1 MTDPA
6 DGGARPPDSGAVRYR
21 EARLEHWDTVARRL
35 GTRTEWGAAY
45 HRHLSN
51 VYRRVVDPGLKVLE
65 IGSGTGDLLA
75 AVRPAEGVGIDLAP
89 GMVALARTRHPELTF
104 REGDAH
110 DLTPADG
117 PFQAILM
124 SDLLNDVWDAQEVL
138 ERARLASSP
147 ETRLV
152 LNFYS
157 HLWEGPLRL
166 AARLGLTKPNLVQSW
181 LDAHDVLNLL
191 SLAGWEVVKK
201 WEEVLL
207 PLDVPLLAPVCNR
220 CLVRLWPFRYFA
232 LTNFVVARPT
242 PSALRRGPERPVVS
256 VVVPAR
262 NEAGNISEIFDR
274 TPEMEGGTE
283 LIFVEGHSTDDT
295 YGAIER
301 EMAARPG
308 RRCRLFRQAGKGKGD
323 AVRLGFREAAGDI
336 LMILDADLT
345 VPPEDLPRFVQVLV
359 SGKGEFANGV
369 RLVYPMEE
377 EAMRFLN
384 LLGNKFFSWAFT
396 WLLGQSLKD
405 TLCGTKVVWR
415 EDYRRIA
422 ANRGVFGDFDP
433 FGDYDL
439 LFGSNRLSL
448 KIVDVPVR
456 YRQRRYGTTNI
467 RRWSHGWLLLR
478 MVAFAARRIK
488 FV

>member
-1 MTDPA
+1 MVPAGPQERRSDPVA
-6 DGGARPPDSGAVRYR
+6 SRYSAARA
-21 EARLEHWDTVARRL
+21 AHWDGVARWL
-35 GTRTEWGAAY
+35 GTRKGWGSAY
-45 HRHLSN
+45 HRRLSE

-75 AVRPAEGVGIDLAP
+75 AVRPAEGVGVDLSPA
-89 GMVALARTRHPELTF
+89 MVELSRARHPDLKII
-104 REGDAH
+104 EGDAH

-124 SDLLNDVWDAQEVL
+124 SDILNDVWDAQEVL

-147 ETRLV
+147 ATRLV
-152 LNFYS
+152 VNFYS
-157 HLWEGPLRL
+157 RVWEGPLRL
-166 AARLGLTKPNLVQSW
+166 AARLGLTKPNLPQNW

-201 WEEVLL
+201 WEEILL
-207 PLDVPLLAPVCNR
+207 PFDVPLLAPLCNR
-220 CLVRLWPFRYFA
+220 FLVRLWPFRYFA
-232 LTNFVVARPT
+232 LTNFVVARPA
-242 PSALRRGPERPVVS
+242 PSAPRRGPERPVVS

-262 NEAGNISEIFDR
+262 NEAGNIAEIFDR
-274 TPEMEGGTE
+274 TPEMEGGTD

-295 YGAIER
+295 YGTIER
-301 EMAARPG
+301 EMAARPE
-308 RRCRLFRQAGKGKGD
+308 RRCRLFRQTGKGKGD

-336 LMILDADLT
+336 LVILDADLT
-345 VPPEDLPRFVQVLV
+345 VPPEDLPRFVRFLV

-384 LLGNKFFSWAFT
+384 LLGNKFFGWAFT
-396 WLLGQSLKD
+396 WLLGQPLKD
-405 TLCGTKVVWR
+405 TLCGTKVLWR
-415 EDYRRIA
+415 EDYERIA
-422 ANRGVFGDFDP
+422 ANRHVFGEFDP

-439 LFGSNRLSL
+439 LFGANRLSL